1 MGHTAGRY
9 GKIDYPKLAKY
20 GFYVGATMF
29 LVGALGEM
37 LLSSV
42 LAAEVPGWIHSVLFD
57 IEVVGLLVG
66 FFSPWV
72 FGIILPLTE

>member
-20 GFYVGATMF
+20 GFLAGAAMF
-29 LVGALGEM
+29 LVGGLGE
-37 LLSSV
+37 LFIRAV
-42 LAAEVPGWIHSVLFD
+42 LGAEVPGWAHTLLFD
-57 IEVVGLLVG
+57 LEVGGILVGLLA
-66 FFSPWV
+66 PLV